1 VNLALKK
8 VGLNTS
14 LKPCAAL
21 DKTPSK
27 RQPTVHAILSVSSLN
42 SELIPMKILS
52 FNEHAA
58 GTQPSV
64 ISIPNDADP
73 RTVSLDGVTRI
84 DLHFPKFT
92 DGRAYSQAF
101 LLRRRLGFKGE
112 IRATGDVLI
121 DQLVSMART
130 GFDVAVLR
138 EGLDASAAQRQ
149 FDRFP
154 AYYQGSAVDTQPLFA
169 KAVA

>member
-1 VNLALKK
+1 
-8 VGLNTS
+8 
-14 LKPCAAL
+14 
-21 DKTPSK
+21 
-27 RQPTVHAILSVSSLN
+27 
-42 SELIPMKILS
+42 MKILS
-52 FNEHAA
+52 FTEHNAIA
-58 GTQPSV
+58 SDPSV
-64 ISIPNDADP
+64 ISMANDADP
-73 RTVSLDGVTRI
+73 RSLSLEGVHRI

-101 LLRRRLGFKGE
+101 LLRRRLGFQGE

-138 EGLDASAAQRQ
+138 EDLAASAAQRQ

-154 AYYQGSAVDTQPLFA
+154 AFYQGSAVDTQPLFA
-169 KAVA
+169 KA

>member
-1 VNLALKK
+1 
-8 VGLNTS
+8 
-14 LKPCAAL
+14 
-21 DKTPSK
+21 
-27 RQPTVHAILSVSSLN
+27 
-42 SELIPMKILS
+42 MKILS
-52 FNEHAA
+52 FHEHLP
-58 GTQPSV
+58 GTDASI
-64 ISIPNDADP
+64 ISLANDADP
-73 RTVSLDGVTRI
+73 RAVSLDGVKRI

-101 LLRRRLGFKGE
+101 LLRRRLGFQGE

-121 DQLVSMART
+121 DQLVAMART

-154 AYYQGSAVDTQPLFA
+154 AFYQGSAVDTQPLFV
-169 KAVA
+169 KAAA